1 MQHSLTNAR
10 MGRNHKHDLTGG
22 ISLPTQLP
30 SSRRNRNAR
39 DLAYE
44 DIRGQI
50 LTMELEPGSRIDE
63 VSLAT
68 AIGASRTPVR
78 EALHQLAT
86 EDLVTIMP
94 RGGYQVSSMDIQKF
108 HHVIDMQMLVARA
121 ATHRLVQSADET
133 DFDTLQEATDWVDQA
148 IAAEDS
154 GLIAQRNNALH
165 TLEVRL
171 CGNPFFTQFA
181 ETIYTHAERFAS
193 LSFGGHQRFRD
204 DLAKH
209 YDNVKCHHEDYL
221 KALRHRD
228 LAAALSIAEAHVLL
242 FRDRVLMTL
251 SETTMQDVDVTPPE
265 TPQD

>member
-1 MQHSLTNAR
+1 MNLSTEL
-10 MGRNHKHDLTGG
+10 
-22 ISLPTQLP
+22 SP
-30 SSRRNRNAR
+30 SRRNRNAR

-44 DIRGQI
+44 DIRRQI
-50 LTMELEPGSRIDE
+50 LSMELEPGSRIDE

-94 RGGYQVSSMDIQKF
+94 RGGYQISSMDIEKF
-108 HHVIDMQMLVARA
+108 HHVIDMQMLIARA

-133 DFDTLQEATDWVDQA
+133 EFEELQSTTDWVDEA
-148 IAAEDS
+148 ILAQDS
-154 GLIAQRNNALH
+154 ALIAERNNYLH

-193 LSFGGHQRFRD
+193 LSFGGHYRFRE
-204 DLAKH
+204 DLAQH
-209 YDNVKCHHEDYL
+209 YENVKCHHEDYL
-221 KALRHRD
+221 LALRNRE
-228 LAAALSIAEAHVLL
+228 LAQALEIAEAHVLL
-242 FRDRVLMTL
+242 FRDRVLKSL
-251 SETTMQDVDVTPPE
+251 SQITMQDVDVTPPAPAKE
-265 TPQD
+265 P